1 MTTLE
6 RLYQAYLSSRTV
18 TTDSRAITPG
28 CIFFAFRG
36 EHFDGNAF
44 APQALEQGAA
54 LCVISDP
61 QYKVDDRCIVVPDV
75 LRTLQELACEH
86 RRHLTV
92 PVVGITGTNG
102 KTTTKE
108 LVTAVLA
115 RRYRVSATRG
125 NFNNHLGVPL
135 TLLSIPENA
144 EMAIVEMGANHPGEI
159 EFLCRIADPDCGLIT
174 NVGRAHLEG
183 FGSFEGVVHTKT
195 ELYRWLAGKD
205 GLVFVNADNERLMHE
220 AEHLATIPG
229 LRSVIPAY
237 APDTPAFVPTAIEKT
252 PISLLTYGRSQEA
265 DIRGTLVSSATQ
277 PLSHSTTQP
286 LNPYLHFYFEVGD
299 NVYNVHT
306 HLLGDYNF
314 DNCMAA
320 VAVGLHFGVEPFD
333 IKEAIE
339 AYIPSN
345 QRSEYRETARGN
357 RLYLD
362 CYNAN
367 PSSMAA
373 AINSFKSLSSLCSA
387 PSAVTQ
393 DSDSQLNT
401 EHCSLN
407 TKKMAIIGGMHELG
421 HEERKEHQ
429 KVVDLLNEC
438 HLDRVLLIGPE
449 FDSIDLPANMLRF
462 PDTPSASLWLKENT
476 PSNATILVKGSNT
489 NRLWTLEE
497 LL

>member
-1 MTTLE
+1 MTVIE
-6 RLYQAYLSSRTV
+6 QLYQAYLSSRSV

-36 EHFDGNAF
+36 ERFDGNAF
-44 APQALEQGAA
+44 APQALQQGAA

-115 RRYRVSATRG
+115 RRYRVSATKG

-144 EMAIVEMGANHPGEI
+144 EMAVVEMGANHPGEI

-183 FGSFEGVVHTKT
+183 FGSFEGVVMTKT
-195 ELYRWLAGKD
+195 ELYRWLAGKH

-237 APDTPAFVPTAIEKT
+237 APDNPAFVPTTIDKT

-265 DIRGTLVSSATQ
+265 DIRGTYVDS
-277 PLSHSTTQP
+277 
-286 LNPYLHFYFEVGD
+286 NPYLHFYFEVGD

-306 HLLGDYNF
+306 HLLGNYNF

-339 AYIPSN
+339 AYVPSN
-345 QRSEYRETARGN
+345 QRSEYRETSRGN

-373 AINSFKSLSSLCSA
+373 AIASFSSMHG
-387 PSAVTQ
+387 T
-393 DSDSQLNT
+393 
-401 EHCSLN
+401 
-407 TKKMAIIGGMHELG
+407 MAIIGGMHELG
-421 HEERKEHQ
+421 HEERREHQ
-429 KVVDLLNEC
+429 KLVDQLEEC
-438 HLDRVLLIGPE
+438 HLDRVLLVGHE

-462 PDTPSASLWLKENT
+462 PDTAAVADWLKAN
-476 PSNATILVKGSNT
+476 PLSGATILVKGSNT

>member
-54 LCVISDP
+54 LCVISEP
-61 QYKVDDRCIVVPDV
+61 AFKVDDRCIVVPDV

-86 RRHLTV
+86 RRHLAI

-115 RRYRVSATRG
+115 RRYRTAATRG

-265 DIRGTLVSSATQ
+265 DIRGTYVDS
-277 PLSHSTTQP
+277 
-286 LNPYLHFYFEVGD
+286 NPYLHFYFEVED

-339 AYIPSN
+339 AYSPSN
-345 QRSEYRETARGN
+345 QRSEYRETSRGN

-367 PSSMAA
+367 PSSMSA

>member
-1 MTTLE
+1 MTVIE
-6 RLYQAYLSSRTV
+6 QLYQAYLSSRTV

-36 EHFDGNAF
+36 ERFDGNAF
-44 APQALEQGAA
+44 APQALQQGAA

-115 RRYRVSATRG
+115 RRYRVSATKG

-144 EMAIVEMGANHPGEI
+144 EIAVVEMGANHPGEI

-183 FGSFEGVVHTKT
+183 FGSFEGVVMTKT
-195 ELYRWLAGKD
+195 ELYRWLAGKH

-237 APDTPAFVPTAIEKT
+237 APDNPAFVPTTIDQT

-265 DIRGTLVSSATQ
+265 DIRGTYVDS
-277 PLSHSTTQP
+277 
-286 LNPYLHFYFEVGD
+286 NPYLHFYFEVGD

-339 AYIPSN
+339 AYVPSN

-373 AINSFKSLSSLCSA
+373 AIASFSSM
-387 PSAVTQ
+387 Q
-393 DSDSQLNT
+393 GN
-401 EHCSLN
+401 
-407 TKKMAIIGGMHELG
+407 MAIIGGMHELG

-429 KVVDLLNEC
+429 RLVDQLEEC
-438 HLDRVLLIGPE
+438 HLDRVLLVGPE

>member
-1 MTTLE
+1 M
-6 RLYQAYLSSRTV
+6 
-18 TTDSRAITPG
+18 
-28 CIFFAFRG
+28 
-36 EHFDGNAF
+36 
-44 APQALEQGAA
+44 
-54 LCVISDP
+54 
-61 QYKVDDRCIVVPDV
+61 
-75 LRTLQELACEH
+75 
-86 RRHLTV
+86 
-92 PVVGITGTNG
+92 
-102 KTTTKE
+102 
-108 LVTAVLA
+108 
-115 RRYRVSATRG
+115 
-125 NFNNHLGVPL
+125 
-135 TLLSIPENA
+135 
-144 EMAIVEMGANHPGEI
+144 
-159 EFLCRIADPDCGLIT
+159 
-174 NVGRAHLEG
+174 
-183 FGSFEGVVHTKT
+183 
-195 ELYRWLAGKD
+195 
-205 GLVFVNADNERLMHE
+205 
-220 AEHLATIPG
+220 
-229 LRSVIPAY
+229 
-237 APDTPAFVPTAIEKT
+237 
-252 PISLLTYGRSQEA
+252 
-265 DIRGTLVSSATQ
+265 
-277 PLSHSTTQP
+277 
-286 LNPYLHFYFEVGD
+286 GD

-333 IKEAIE
+333 IKEAVE
-339 AYIPSN
+339 AYVPSN
-345 QRSEYRETARGN
+345 QRSEYRETSRGN

-421 HEERKEHQ
+421 HEERREHQ
-429 KVVDLLNEC
+429 RLVDQLEEC

-497 LL
+497 SL

>member
-61 QYKVDDRCIVVPDV
+61 AFKVDDRCIVVPDV

-86 RRHLTV
+86 RRHLAI

-115 RRYRVSATRG
+115 RRYRVSATKG

-183 FGSFEGVVHTKT
+183 FGSFEGVVMTKT
-195 ELYRWLAGKD
+195 ELYRWLAGKH

-237 APDTPAFVPTAIEKT
+237 APDNPAFVPTAIEKT

-265 DIRGTLVSSATQ
+265 DIRGTLVSSTTQ

-339 AYIPSN
+339 AYSPSN

-367 PSSMAA
+367 PSSMSA

-438 HLDRVLLIGPE
+438 HLDRALLIGPE

>member
-1 MTTLE
+1 MTTSE

-28 CIFFAFRG
+28 CIFIAFRG

-44 APQALEQGAA
+44 VPQALEQDAA

-86 RRHLTV
+86 RRHLAI

-115 RRYRVSATRG
+115 RRYRTAATRG

-144 EMAIVEMGANHPGEI
+144 EMAVVEMGANHPGEI

-195 ELYRWLAGKD
+195 ELYRWLAGKH

-237 APDTPAFVPTAIEKT
+237 APDNPAFVPTTIDKT

-265 DIRGTLVSSATQ
+265 DIRGTYVDS
-277 PLSHSTTQP
+277 
-286 LNPYLHFYFEVGD
+286 NPYLHFYFEVGD
-299 NVYNVHT
+299 NVYNIHT

-333 IKEAIE
+333 IKEAVE
-339 AYIPSN
+339 AYVPSN
-345 QRSEYRETARGN
+345 QRSEYRETSRGN

-421 HEERKEHQ
+421 HEERREHQ
-429 KVVDLLNEC
+429 RLVDQLEEC

-497 LL
+497 SL

>member
-36 EHFDGNAF
+36 ERFDGNAF

-86 RRHLTV
+86 RRHLAI

-115 RRYRVSATRG
+115 RRYRVSATKG

-144 EMAIVEMGANHPGEI
+144 EMAVVEMGANHPGEI

-265 DIRGTLVSSATQ
+265 DIRGTYVDS
-277 PLSHSTTQP
+277 
-286 LNPYLHFYFEVGD
+286 NPYLHFYFEVGD

-339 AYIPSN
+339 AYVPSN

-373 AINSFKSLSSLCSA
+373 AIASFSSMHG
-387 PSAVTQ
+387 T
-393 DSDSQLNT
+393 
-401 EHCSLN
+401 
-407 TKKMAIIGGMHELG
+407 MAIIGGMHELG

-429 KVVDLLNEC
+429 KLVDQLEEY
-438 HLDRVLLIGPE
+438 HLDRVLLVGPE
-449 FDSIDLPANMLRF
+449 FDSIDLPSNMLRF
-462 PDTPSASLWLKENT
+462 PDTAAVADWLKAN
-476 PSNATILVKGSNT
+476 PLSGATILVKGSNT